1 MTIHV
6 RDQIGRHSFGGAR
19 PEKTRTAQTLATAGA
34 QAIAA
39 LAYGALAIGALAI
52 GAVAIGRLAIG
63 RARVR
68 RVEIDELVVR
78 RLRVSEDLQTPSKDS
93 RHLGST

>member
-1 MTIHV
+1 MTTAFPSSLEQRSGYTSARRAVQVPHTMA
-6 RDQIGRHSFGGAR
+6 RSLAAFSLGAV
-19 PEKTRTAQTLATAGA
+19 
-34 QAIAA
+34 
-39 LAYGALAIGALAI
+39 AIGACAI

-78 RLRVSEDLQTPSKDS
+78 KLHVTEAFQVPSNS
-93 RHLGST
+93 GQA

>member
-6 RDQIGRHSFGGAR
+6 RNQIGQHTFRGAR
-19 PEKTRTAQTLATAGA
+19 PEKSKAAQTLTTMGA

-39 LAYGALAIGALAI
+39 LSYGALAIGALAI
-52 GAVAIGRLAIG
+52 GAVAIGRLTIG
-63 RARVR
+63 RVRVR

-78 RLRVSEDLQTPSKDS
+78 RF
-93 RHLGST
+93 

>member
-6 RDQIGRHSFGGAR
+6 RDQIGRHTFRAAR
-19 PEKTRTAQTLATAGA
+19 PEKSNAAQALATVGA

-39 LAYGALAIGALAI
+39 LGYGALAIGALAI
-52 GAVAIGRLAIG
+52 GAVAIGRVAIG
-63 RARVR
+63 RVQVR

-93 RHLGST
+93 RHLGSA